1 MTEVLEPAV
10 KELVG
15 IAAAVAGHCQP
26 CFSYHYRQALA
37 LGVSAEPV
45 HAAVEMARAVRTAG
59 DRHMDEFADRRIG
72 DAIEVPLEN
81 EQDG

>member
-1 MTEVLEPAV
+1 MTEALEPAV
-10 KELVG
+10 KELAG

-26 CFSYHYRQALA
+26 CFAYHYRQALA
-37 LGVSAEPV
+37 LGVSTQAV

-59 DRHMDEFADRRIG
+59 DRHMDDFVDRRMG

-81 EQDG
+81 ERDG